1 MTAADHADVLA
12 LNQRDVHLLAPLDEA
27 RLAQLTSWADT
38 AAVIDVEGSFAGFVL
53 TFASGSA
60 YDGENFAWF
69 GERYRDFRYLDR
81 IVIHADF
88 RRRGLATRVYD
99 ELEDGP
105 AMLALEVNLDPPNEP
120 SLAFHRSRGYEEVG
134 RRSFQEHTVTMMTKT
149 LR

>member
-1 MTAADHADVLA
+1 M
-12 LNQRDVHLLAPLDEA
+12 
-27 RLAQLTSWADT
+27 
-38 AAVIDVEGSFAGFVL
+38 L

-88 RRRGLATRVYD
+88 RRRGLGTRVYD

-134 RRSFQEHTVTMMTKT
+134 RRSFQEPHGHDDDQDAA
-149 LR
+149 LRAALTGRVSARRAAGPSRAGGGPRR